1 MTLPSAICACCRLRW
16 LVLAWSR
23 VCYTY
28 PTNVFFGRYTPTP
41 LLYAHQHRYTGPT
54 IGPQTIWRSS
64 TRNWYT
70 SGLCRICQ
78 LPSNA
83 SWLTSSSLNLIQEPK
98 RSVSNLISVSFTVVF
113 FLFFLSDQMQ
123 RKVWHSLLL
132 FFTFNIVVDMVF
144 CFPSTVTFRCINWK
158 ERETERETKG
168 MNLTC
173 YYFFSF
179 SPLNPIFRSV

>member
-113 FLFFLSDQMQ
+113 FNAKKSLTFFIVILYVQYRGGHGFLFPI
-123 RKVWHSLLL
+123 HS
-132 FFTFNIVVDMVF
+132 
-144 CFPSTVTFRCINWK
+144 
-158 ERETERETKG
+158 
-168 MNLTC
+168 NL
-173 YYFFSF
+173 
-179 SPLNPIFRSV
+179 